1 VTEPEKALKHFVI
14 DDENNGLRHDGARL
28 CAWGAPSDRMRRRLG
43 TDSNQLP

>member
-14 DDENNGLRHDGARL
+14 DDENDGLRHDAARL
-28 CAWGAPSDRMRRRLG
+28 CASGAPSDRTRRRLG